1 MDKRVIV
8 TAKNV
13 SYTPLC
19 LCNFACC
26 FRHALELAYVES

>member
-19 LCNFACC
+19 LGNVACC
-26 FRHALELAYVES
+26 FGHQFELASEES